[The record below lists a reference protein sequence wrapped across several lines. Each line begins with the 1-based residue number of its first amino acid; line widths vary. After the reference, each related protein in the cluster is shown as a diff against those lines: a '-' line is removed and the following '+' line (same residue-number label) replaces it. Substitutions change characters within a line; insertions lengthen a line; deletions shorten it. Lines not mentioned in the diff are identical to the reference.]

1 MHEADDC
8 GKLAGIHQVMR
19 TVFISYSH
27 QDEAWKNKLLP
38 HLHAL
43 EQAGVEMKVWHDRK
57 IDGGDKWYP
66 EIQEAMNNAAVGV
79 LLISADFLASGFC
92 IKEEVPFL
100 LDRQEKQGMLLVSRI
115 IHNFG

>member
-1 MHEADDC
+1 
-8 GKLAGIHQVMR
+8 
-19 TVFISYSH
+19 
-27 QDEAWKNKLLP
+27 
-38 HLHAL
+38 
-43 EQAGVEMKVWHDRK
+43 MKVWHDRK